1 VQAVHGGKGK
11 GKGTKDAEESAFAPQ
26 KATPAS
32 MTASASPSS
41 ELWVLTGVNDADGG
55 VLQSAMTVAGDWGA
69 ELTFFVDVIFA
80 MACDWTGERRTH
92 RVRRGSFRRESFQS
106 LPRNEQGNHP

>member
-32 MTASASPSS
+32 MIASASPSS

-69 ELTFFVDVIFA
+69 EFTFFVDVVLA
-80 MACDWTGERRTH
+80 MACDWTGARTH
-92 RVRRGSFRRESFQS
+92 RDGRGTFRRGTFQS
-106 LPRNEQGNHP
+106 RETNKETTL

>member
-1 VQAVHGGKGK
+1 MHGGKGK

-32 MTASASPSS
+32 MIASASPSS

-69 ELTFFVDVIFA
+69 EFTFFVDVVLA
-80 MACDWTGERRTH
+80 MACDWTGARTH
-92 RVRRGSFRRESFQS
+92 RDGRGTFRRGTFQS
-106 LPRNEQGNHP
+106 RETNKETTL